1 MKSVV
6 EINQMCSGQ
15 VGGHHYVDLGLPSG
29 LKWAVCN
36 IGASEPWEF
45 GDYFAWGEVS
55 PKEDYSNET
64 YKWGMWD
71 NLTKYCTNP
80 TSLKTYGMID
90 NKKMLEIEDDA
101 AAVNWGNGWHT
112 PSVNDML
119 ELGESCEWEKDI
131 KDFEGSGI
139 GGFVGHSKYNG
150 NSIFFP
156 DAGRRVGFETLFS
169 GNPKYFASEINYSDP
184 SDCFIFVPNSFW
196 SIEGRNARYVGYN
209 VRAVIN
215 INNDKI

>member
-64 YKWGMWD
+64 YKWGRWD
-71 NLTKYCTNP
+71 NLTKYCTQV
-80 TSLKTYGMID
+80 TSLEIFGKVD
-90 NKKMLEIEDDA
+90 NKSILEMEDDA

-112 PSVNDML
+112 PSIDDMI
-119 ELGESCEWEKDI
+119 ELGEGCEWEQDVEN
-131 KDFEGSGI
+131 FEGSGI
-139 GGFVGHSKYNG
+139 GGFIGHSKYNE

-156 DAGRRVGFETLFS
+156 DTGRRVGFETLFN
-169 GNPKYFASEINYSDP
+169 GMGKYISSSISDYHPFECLVLVPSSYASIRGGTSR
-184 SDCFIFVPNSFW
+184 FVGCS
-196 SIEGRNARYVGYN
+196 